1 MQLRCVQCNRPSPS
15 SQEIP
20 WILHCVSML
29 WARDSQGWGCLVG
42 AGSVL
47 VMWEL
52 EAQTQEQ
59 VVKGWL
65 DDPQGQIPRSPL
77 GRKFDAEEGPDV

>member
-1 MQLRCVQCNRPSPS
+1 MDSA
-15 SQEIP
+15 
-20 WILHCVSML
+20 LHVNAL
-29 WARDSQGWGCLVG
+29 GQGLPGVGMPGGG

-52 EAQTQEQ
+52 KAPTQEP

-65 DDPQGQIPRSPL
+65 DDPQGQIARSPR

>member
-1 MQLRCVQCNRPSPS
+1 M
-15 SQEIP
+15 
-20 WILHCVSML
+20 
-29 WARDSQGWGCLVG
+29 G

>member
-1 MQLRCVQCNRPSPS
+1 MDSALRVNA
-15 SQEIP
+15 
-20 WILHCVSML
+20 LG
-29 WARDSQGWGCLVG
+29 QGLPGVGMPGGG

-52 EAQTQEQ
+52 EAQTQEP
-59 VVKGWL
+59 VVKGGL
-65 DDPQGQIPRSPL
+65 DDPQGQIARSPR